1 MIGRLIDRFLW
12 GIMGLFFIAL
22 LGWIGLVIVRE
33 GATLYA
39 LAFIISA
46 ISTGYVMEKIGL

>member
-39 LAFIISA
+39 LAFIIAA